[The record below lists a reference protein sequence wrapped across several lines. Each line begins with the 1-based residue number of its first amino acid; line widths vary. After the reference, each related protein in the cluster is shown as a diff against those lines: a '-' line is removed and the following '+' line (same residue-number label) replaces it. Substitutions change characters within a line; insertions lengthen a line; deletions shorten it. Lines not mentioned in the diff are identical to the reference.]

1 MNRTYVYLKYE
12 DSYNPRTFVG
22 RAYSYYTSL
31 KLTEG
36 DIVEAPTRFGMSI
49 ARVSKINVPEEM
61 VKNII
66 PFMKEITKKINKERY
81 LNYDEILEEVA

>member
-1 MNRTYVYLKYE
+1 MEKQYIYVKYE
-12 DSYNPRTFVG
+12 DNYNPRTFVG
-22 RAYSYYTSL
+22 KSYSYYTRL
-31 KLTEG
+31 KLVEG
-36 DIVEAPTRFGMSI
+36 DIVEAPTRFGISI

-81 LNYDEILEEVA
+81 LKYDEILEEVA